1 MRKFRTTVYAGLA
14 AVTLVSALLTGC
26 GEQSIP
32 AALTPS
38 TTEADVSATE
48 AKSSTESLSTVEVDD
63 KESEAKAD
71 SKESATEADDKK
83 SESKAE
89 AANAECEVLETGDT
103 ESVSYSDNSV
113 TVSATGKVTSVPDM
127 AEISFGISTED
138 TDAKSAQKQNSKEA
152 KKVIEKLKE
161 LGVSENSI
169 ETSYY
174 DIYPQYDYDE
184 DGGSRI
190 VGYNVDTILTVSDLK
205 IDEAGNVISECVEAG
220 INNMNDISYF
230 CSTYDDDYNEA
241 LKEAVKEAR
250 KKAEIL
256 ATASG
261 KTLGEVKY
269 ITEGYQDTSYQYS
282 NTKSVSLEAAAE
294 GADAV
299 ILPGETDIEANV
311 IITYAMS

>member
-26 GEQSIP
+26 GEQSVP
-32 AALTPS
+32 VAVTPS
-38 TTEADVSATE
+38 VKEANVTTAQDNS
-48 AKSSTESLSTVEVDD
+48 
-63 KESEAKAD
+63 
-71 SKESATEADDKK
+71 
-83 SESKAE
+83 
-89 AANAECEVLETGDT
+89 T
-103 ESVSYSDNSV
+103 ESVSANEESTTVSAETVEVSNTEAAAETKSGNTETASQSDNSV

-127 AEISFGISTED
+127 AEISFGINTED
-138 TDAKSAQKQNSKEA
+138 KDVKTAQNRNSRETQ
-152 KKVIEKLKE
+152 KVLEKLKE
-161 LGVSENSI
+161 LGVSEKSI
-169 ETSYY
+169 KTSYY
-174 DIYPQYDYDE
+174 DIYAQYDYDE
-184 DGGSRI
+184 EGGSRI
-190 VGYNVDTILTVSDLK
+190 VGYNVDTVLTVSDLK
-205 IDEAGNVISECVEAG
+205 ISDAGNIISECVEAG

-256 ATASG
+256 AEASG
-261 KTLGEVKY
+261 KTLGDVMY
-269 ITEGYQDTSYQYS
+269 ITEGYQDTSYEYR

-311 IITYAMS
+311 MVTYALN